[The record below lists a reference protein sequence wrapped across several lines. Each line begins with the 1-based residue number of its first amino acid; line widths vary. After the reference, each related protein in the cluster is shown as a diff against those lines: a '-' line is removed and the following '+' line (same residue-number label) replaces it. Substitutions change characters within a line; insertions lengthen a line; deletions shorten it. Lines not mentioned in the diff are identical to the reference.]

1 MCYWILTE
9 TAKVIAR
16 STVQS
21 IPKEHRNTDEM
32 RESVRIFDAKIL
44 EKLGDISKDH
54 DYNLNVELPDYVTP
68 EYSPFE
74 PENVMPEADD
84 WDSDAYDQYITAQV
98 LIPKDGH
105 EYLVKSYHENV
116 TQKEI
121 LLERVIQIPYWTQ
134 DCIRSCSQM
143 ETSWNIAQM

>member
-9 TAKVIAR
+9 TSKVIAR
-16 STVQS
+16 STVQL

-32 RESVRIFDAKIL
+32 HESVCIFDAKIL

-54 DYNLNVELPDYVTP
+54 DYNLNDDVELPNYVTP
-68 EYSPFE
+68 EYSPVE
-74 PENVMPEADD
+74 PKSVMFEADD

-105 EYLVKSYHENV
+105 EVLG
-116 TQKEI
+116 Q
-121 LLERVIQIPYWTQ
+121 VIV
-134 DCIRSCSQM
+134 
-143 ETSWNIAQM
+143 